1 MTKIGLLGAGRIGQ
15 VHARAVS
22 SVPSAQLVA
31 VADPMPTAAEAL
43 RDTYGCEIRTIAQ
56 IRDSAD
62 IDAVIICTP
71 TDTHA

>member
-31 VADPMPTAAEAL
+31 VADPMPAAAETL
-43 RDTYGCEIRTIAQ
+43 RDTYGCEIRTIEQ
-56 IRDSAD
+56 IKNS
-62 IDAVIICTP
+62 
-71 TDTHA
+71 